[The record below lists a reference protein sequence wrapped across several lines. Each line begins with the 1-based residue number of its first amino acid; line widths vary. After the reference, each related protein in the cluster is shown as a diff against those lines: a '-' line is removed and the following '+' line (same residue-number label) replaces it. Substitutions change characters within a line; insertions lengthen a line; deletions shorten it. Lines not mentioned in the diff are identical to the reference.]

1 MQELTLQNPVE
12 TSSSKMAKIMRI
24 EIIILGVMILV
35 GGILQLIMFKSL
47 SLKEY
52 KVSNI
57 AEDIISS
64 PDK

>member
-12 TSSSKMAKIMRI
+12 TSSSKMAKVMRI

>member
-1 MQELTLQNPVE
+1 ME
-12 TSSSKMAKIMRI
+12 TSSYKIAKMMRI
-24 EIIILGVMILV
+24 EIIILGVMILA

-57 AEDIISS
+57 AEDILSS